1 MVEMAKLH
9 PEYGFE
15 RNMGYGTA
23 EHMQALRAYGPT
35 PFHRRSFIGKLVG
48 EGRE

>member
-1 MVEMAKLH
+1 MAEFGRIY

-23 EHMQALRAYGPT
+23 EHIAALKEYGPL
-35 PFHRRSFIGKLVG
+35 PEHRMSFIKNFVK
-48 EGRE
+48 